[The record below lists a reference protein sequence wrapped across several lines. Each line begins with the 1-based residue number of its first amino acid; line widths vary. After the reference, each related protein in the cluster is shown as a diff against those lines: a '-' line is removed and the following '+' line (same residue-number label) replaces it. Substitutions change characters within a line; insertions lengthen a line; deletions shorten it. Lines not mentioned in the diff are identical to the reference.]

1 MTKANPPSS
10 RTAITLA
17 NWRHTPHNRFAFHRV
32 SEFIGTA
39 PIRKSRHTAPLHRDL
54 VRPED
59 FPGEITSSSL
69 ETWLARSDTDA
80 FVVLKEG
87 AIVLEWYASH
97 YEGVEP
103 HILFSISKSVTGALA
118 GILNASGIFD
128 PTARVMDYLPKAAAC
143 GYGECTVQQLLDM
156 QAAIAFDEDYLD
168 QTGQFARYRVAT
180 GWNPPQAGVTPT
192 EGLAEF
198 LMTLQASDKPHG
210 ETFRYLSPNSDL
222 LGIILERATGKRY
235 ADLLSKYLW
244 QPLGFEHDGYVTVD
258 SVGTARSAGGVC
270 VHPHDLARLGQ
281 AISVAASGRGNGVIP
296 DRWIDDTL
304 TAGNQRAWR
313 NGEFVQLLP
322 QGNYRN
328 QWYLT
333 GGQAQ
338 AICAIGIHGQ
348 WLYIDPRRNIT
359 IVKLSSQIDPLSES
373 VEMESI
379 ETFERIATQ
388 FQS

>member
-1 MTKANPPSS
+1 M
-10 RTAITLA
+10 
-17 NWRHTPHNRFAFHRV
+17 
-32 SEFIGTA
+32 
-39 PIRKSRHTAPLHRDL
+39 
-54 VRPED
+54 
-59 FPGEITSSSL
+59 
-69 ETWLARSDTDA
+69 
-80 FVVLKEG
+80 VLKEG
-87 AIVLEWYASH
+87 EIVLEWYAPH

-103 HILFSISKSVTGALA
+103 HILFSISKSVTGTLV
-118 GILNASGIFD
+118 GILNANGIFD
-128 PTARVMDYLPKAAAC
+128 PAARVMDYLPKAAAC

-156 QAAIAFDEDYLD
+156 QAAIAFDENYLD
-168 QTGQFARYRVAT
+168 QTGQFARYRMAT
-180 GWNPPQAGVTPT
+180 GWNPSQAQITPA

-244 QPLGFEHDGYVTVD
+244 QPLGCEHDGYVTVD

-281 AISVAASGRGNGVIP
+281 AISVAASGKGDGVIP
-296 DRWIDDTL
+296 ARWIDDTL
-304 TAGNQRAWR
+304 TAGNQQAWR
-313 NGEFVQLLP
+313 DGEFAPLFP

-359 IVKLSSQIDPLSES
+359 IVKLSSQPDPLNES
-373 VEMESI
+373 VDMESI
-379 ETFERIATQ
+379 EAFERIATQ

>member
-1 MTKANPPSS
+1 MTKANSSSS
-10 RTAITLA
+10 RTVITLA
-17 NWRHTPHNRFAFHRV
+17 NWRQAPHNRFAFHRI

-39 PIRKSRHTAPLHRDL
+39 PIRKSRQTTPLHRNL

-69 ETWLARSDTDA
+69 EAWLTRSDTDA

-87 AIVLEWYASH
+87 AIVLEWYAPH

-103 HILFSISKSVTGALA
+103 HILFSISKSVTGVLA
-118 GILNASGIFD
+118 GILNASGMFD
-128 PTARVMDYLPKAAAC
+128 PTARVIDYLPKGAAC
-143 GYGECTVQQLLDM
+143 GYDECTVQQLLDM
-156 QAAIAFDEDYLD
+156 QAAIAFDENYLD
-168 QTGQFARYRVAT
+168 QTGQFARYRMAT
-180 GWNPPQAGVTPT
+180 GWNPSQAGTTPV

-210 ETFRYLSPNSDL
+210 EIFRYLSPNSDL
-222 LGIILERATGKRY
+222 LGVILERATGQRY

-244 QPLGFEHDGYVTVD
+244 EPLGCEHDGYVTVD
-258 SVGTARSAGGVC
+258 GVGTARSAGGVC

-281 AISVAASGRGNGVIP
+281 AISVAASGKGDGVIP
-296 DRWIDDTL
+296 AGWIDDTL
-304 TAGNQRAWR
+304 TAGNQQAWR
-313 NGEFVQLLP
+313 DGEFAPLFP

-338 AICAIGIHGQ
+338 AMCAIGIHGQ

-373 VEMESI
+373 VDMESI
-379 ETFERIATQ
+379 ETFGRIATQ

>member
-1 MTKANPPSS
+1 MTKANSPSS

-17 NWRHTPHNRFAFHRV
+17 NWRYAPHNHFAFHRV
-32 SEFIGTA
+32 SEFIGTT
-39 PIRKSRHTAPLHRDL
+39 PIRKARQTTPLHRNL

-59 FPGEITSSSL
+59 FPGEITNSSL
-69 ETWLARSDTDA
+69 EAWLARSDTDA

-87 AIVLEWYASH
+87 AIVLEWYAPH

-103 HILFSISKSVTGALA
+103 HILFSISKSVTGVLA
-118 GILNASGIFD
+118 GILNASGMFD
-128 PTARVMDYLPKAAAC
+128 PTARVMDYLPKAADC

-168 QTGQFARYRVAT
+168 QTGQFARYRMAT
-180 GWNPPQAGVTPT
+180 GWNPSQAQITPAD
-192 EGLAEF
+192 GLTEF
-198 LMTLQASDKPHG
+198 LMTLQANDKPHG

-222 LGIILERATGKRY
+222 LGIILEQATGERY
-235 ADLLSKYLW
+235 AGLLSKYLW

-258 SVGTARSAGGVC
+258 CVGTARSAGGVC

-281 AISVAASGRGNGVIP
+281 AISVASSGKGNGVIP

-304 TAGNQRAWR
+304 TAGNQQAWL
-313 NGEFVQLLP
+313 NGDFVKLLP

-359 IVKLSSQIDPLSES
+359 IVKLSSQPEPLSES
-373 VEMESI
+373 ADMESI